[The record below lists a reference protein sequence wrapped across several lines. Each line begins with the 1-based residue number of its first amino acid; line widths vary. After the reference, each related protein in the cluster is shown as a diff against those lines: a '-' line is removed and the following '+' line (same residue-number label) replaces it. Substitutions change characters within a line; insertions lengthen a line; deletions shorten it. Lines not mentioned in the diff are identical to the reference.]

1 MFQRSSSLSRLLV
14 LSLILSLCSPL
25 RWTMTAVA
33 VSPVNSEVNSQ
44 TIPDPFSLSSY
55 SAVLMEQSTG
65 QILYE
70 KNSST
75 PMAPASVT
83 KIMTILLVMEALEDE
98 KVSREEQ
105 VIVSANAASMGGS
118 QVYLK
123 EGEVMSLWE
132 LLKCVVVVSGNDA
145 SVALAEHLSGSES
158 AFVQKMN
165 EKAQSLGMSNT
176 LFFNCTGLPQE
187 GHSTTAFDIALMS
200 QALMENHPEIQEL
213 TTIWMDSIREES
225 FGLSNTNRLIH
236 DYTGATG
243 LKTGY
248 TDTALYC
255 MSATASRDG
264 LDLIAVVL
272 KSPSSAERFDD
283 TKAMFDYGF
292 ANYVL
297 EDVYLSTALP
307 PIPIIL
313 GEKDYIQPFTQQPVT
328 MLVRRSEKDLIST
341 ASKVPDILEA
351 PVMEGDVFGTFD
363 IYIDGKL
370 KETHPVYAT
379 ETIEKLSLFG
389 IYQALLAKAFMG

>member
-1 MFQRSSSLSRLLV
+1 MFHRKNLGIRLWV
-14 LSLILSLCSPL
+14 LTMILSLCTPWML
-25 RWTMTAVA
+25 LTTKADT
-33 VSPVNSEVNSQ
+33 EGY
-44 TIPDPFSLSSY
+44 TEPFSLSSY

-83 KIMTILLVMEALEDE
+83 KIMTILLVMEALADE
-98 KVSREEQ
+98 KVHREDQ
-105 VIVSANAASMGGS
+105 IVVSANASGMGGS
-118 QVYLK
+118 QVFLK

-145 SVALAEHLSGSES
+145 SVALAEHLCGSES

-200 QALMENHPEIQEL
+200 QALMSNYPEIQEL
-213 TTIWMDSIREES
+213 TTIWMDSIRENT

-264 LDLIAVVL
+264 LDLIAVAL
-272 KSPSSAERFDD
+272 KSPSSSERFDD
-283 TKAMFDYGF
+283 VKTMFDYGF

-297 EDVYLSTALP
+297 EEVYLSSALP
-307 PIPIIL
+307 VIPLLL
-313 GEKDYIQPFTQQPVT
+313 GEKDYLQPSCVQPVT
-328 MLVRRSEKDLIST
+328 MLVKRSERDLIST
-341 ASKVPDILEA
+341 RFTIPEVLDA
-351 PVMEGDVFGTFD
+351 PVEDGQVLGSFD
-363 IYIDGKL
+363 IFIDGKL
-370 KETHPVYAT
+370 KETHPIIAT
-379 ETIEKLSLFG
+379 ESIPRLSLFG
-389 IYQALLAKAFMG
+389 IYKSLLSTTFMA